1 MRRRTHR
8 QSSGESG
15 YIFLALMAFLAVMVL
30 MATLAAPKIA
40 HEIRRDQEEEL
51 VHRGVQYARAMGKYY
66 RKFGRYPANI
76 EQLEDT
82 NHLRFL
88 RRRYK
93 DPITRKDFQLIRY
106 GQVKLGNAIGPTP
119 TVNLPGAPGVALP
132 PSAQGNTG
140 TSAAP
145 DAGLGGGEAPG
156 QPVDQTG
163 TSGATGKPGDT
174 TGASTPDAT
183 AGSSNPGG
191 LTGQTFGGGA
201 IVGVVST
208 SKDETIREFG
218 GKNHYDKWL
227 FVYDPSVNRAG
238 TLITTPQQPS
248 LKGAAPLQPNQPG
261 TNQPGTS
268 GMQPTTPTNG
278 DISVQQ

>member
-1 MRRRTHR
+1 MRQRTHR
-8 QSSGESG
+8 QSSRESG
-15 YIFLALMAFLAVMVL
+15 YIFLALMMFLAVMVL
-30 MATLAAPKIA
+30 AATVAAPKIA
-40 HEIRRDQEEEL
+40 HEIQREREEEL
-51 VHRGVQYARAMGKYY
+51 VHRGVQYARAIGNYY

-93 DPITRKDFQLIRY
+93 DPITRKDFQLLRY
-106 GQVKLGNAIGPTP
+106 GQVKLGTAIAGTP
-119 TVNLPGAPGVALP
+119 AVNLPGAPGVAVP
-132 PSAQGNTG
+132 VGAPTATG
-140 TSAAP
+140 TSTPDAAP
-145 DAGLGGGEAPG
+145 ASGDTSG
-156 QPVDQTG
+156 QPVDQSGTTG
-163 TSGATGKPGDT
+163 TTGDT
-174 TGASTPDAT
+174 TAGGST

-238 TLITTPQQPS
+238 TLIMTPQQPS
-248 LKGAAPLQPNQPG
+248 LKGATPLQPNAPA
-261 TNQPGTS
+261 TNQPGVT
-268 GMQPTTPTNG
+268 QPVTG
-278 DISVQQ
+278 DPSQPQQ

>member
-1 MRRRTHR
+1 
-8 QSSGESG
+8 
-15 YIFLALMAFLAVMVL
+15 
-30 MATLAAPKIA
+30 
-40 HEIRRDQEEEL
+40 
-51 VHRGVQYARAMGKYY
+51 VQYARAIGKYY
-66 RKFGRYPANI
+66 RKFGRYPANM

-119 TVNLPGAPGVALP
+119 TVNLPGAPGVAVP

-140 TSAAP
+140 TSTP
-145 DAGLGGGEAPG
+145 DAGAAASGDTGG

-163 TSGATGKPGDT
+163 TTGTTGTPGTPGDT
-174 TGASTPDAT
+174 TGAATPDASAT
-183 AGSSNPGG
+183 GSSNPGG

-248 LKGAAPLQPNQPG
+248 LKGATPLQPNAPT
-261 TNQPGTS
+261 TNQPGVT
-268 GMQPTTPTNG
+268 QPVTG
-278 DISVQQ
+278 DQTQPQQ

>member
-1 MRRRTHR
+1 MRRRPHR
-8 QSSGESG
+8 QSSRESG

-30 MATLAAPKIA
+30 MATVAAPKIA
-40 HEIRRDQEEEL
+40 HEIRREQEEEL
-51 VHRGVQYARAMGKYY
+51 VHRGVQYARAIGNFY

-93 DPITRKDFQLIRY
+93 DPITRKDFRLLRY
-106 GQVKLGNAIGPTP
+106 GQVKLGTAIGAPP

-132 PSAQGNTG
+132 PSAQTTIG
-140 TSAAP
+140 TNAAGTP
-145 DAGLGGGEAPG
+145 PANADAGG
-156 QPVDQTG
+156 QPTDQPG
-163 TSGATGKPGDT
+163 TPGDT
-174 TGASTPDAT
+174 TAAGTTGDTST

-238 TLITTPQQPS
+238 TLIMTPQQPA
-248 LKGAAPLQPNQPG
+248 LKGATPLQPNQPG
-261 TNQPGTS
+261 TSGTPPAPG
-268 GMQPTTPTNG
+268 NG
-278 DISVQQ
+278 DLSVQQ